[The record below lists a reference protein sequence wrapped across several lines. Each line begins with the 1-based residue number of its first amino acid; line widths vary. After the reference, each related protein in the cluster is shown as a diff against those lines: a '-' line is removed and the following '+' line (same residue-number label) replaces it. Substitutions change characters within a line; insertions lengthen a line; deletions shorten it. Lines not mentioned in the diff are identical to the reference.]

1 MKMTLEGKPV
11 PAFDMPTADGDRVS
25 DGALKG
31 HPYVLYFYPKAD
43 TPGCTTEGKDFSA
56 LMAEFAAAGARVV
69 GVSKDT
75 VKKLSNFKAKH
86 ELTVTLASDED
97 ESVCEAF
104 GTWVEKSMY
113 GRTYMGIERAT
124 FLIDAEGVV
133 RKQWPRVKVKGHAEE
148 VLQAVRSL

>member
-1 MKMTLEGKPV
+1 MSELEGKPV
-11 PAFDMPTADGDRVS
+11 PAFDMPTADGDRIS
-25 DGALKG
+25 DSALKG
-31 HPYVLYFYPKAD
+31 QPYVLYFYPKAD

-56 LMAEFAAAGARVV
+56 LMGEFAAAGAQVI

-86 ELTVTLASDED
+86 DLTVTLASDED
-97 ESVCEAF
+97 ESVCAAF

-124 FLIDAEGVV
+124 FLVDAQGVV
-133 RKQWPRVKVKGHAEE
+133 RRQWPRVKVKGHADE
-148 VLQAVRSL
+148 VLQAVRDL

>member
-1 MKMTLEGKPV
+1 MTTLEGKPV

-31 HPYVLYFYPKAD
+31 QPYVLYFYPKAD

-56 LMAEFAAAGARVV
+56 LMDDFAAAGARVI

-75 VKKLSNFKAKH
+75 VRKLSNFKAKH
-86 ELTVTLASDED
+86 DLTVTLASDEV
-97 ESVCEAF
+97 ESVCAAF

-124 FLIDAEGVV
+124 FLVDAGGVV
-133 RKQWPRVKVKGHAEE
+133 RKQWSRVKVKGHAEE
-148 VLQAVRSL
+148 VLQAVRDL